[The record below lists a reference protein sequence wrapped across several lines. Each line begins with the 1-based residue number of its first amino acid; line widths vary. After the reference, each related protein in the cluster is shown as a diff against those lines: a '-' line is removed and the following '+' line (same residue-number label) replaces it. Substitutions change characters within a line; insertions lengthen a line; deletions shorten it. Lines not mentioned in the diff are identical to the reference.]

1 MGLNM
6 IRLWGGAG
14 VTRKPFYDACD
25 EAGILVWQEFCITG
39 DCNGRGA
46 TPVRRASALWQTCG
60 EREEGSMHL
69 SITRMG
75 CSTASWCCCKDL
87 VA

>member
-14 VTRKPFYDACD
+14 VTRKAFYDACD

-46 TPVRRASALWQTCG
+46 TAVRRASAVWQTC
-60 EREEGSMHL
+60 RQRTPACTSL
-69 SITRMG
+69 SPG
-75 CSTASWCCCKDL
+75 WTALHPASGAAKTL
-87 VA
+87 